1 MAILF
6 QKSKDD
12 WTYEKGKTMGELIKI
27 ESGTAILDAEVVRKI
42 AEFEDAMK
50 KLKQAEDK
58 LKKEILTEMEE
69 KNILKIENETMTISY
84 IGATGRETFNSKKF
98 RDDNPDLYDEYVTI
112 SPVKS
117 SIRIKVKER
126 K

>member
-1 MAILF
+1 MA
-6 QKSKDD
+6 
-12 WTYEKGKTMGELIKI
+12 ELIKI
-27 ESGTAILDAEVVRKI
+27 ESGTAILDAEAVRKN
-42 AEFEDAMK
+42 AELEDAMK
-50 KLKQAEDK
+50 KLKQAEK
-58 LKKEILTEMEE
+58 KKKKEILSEMEE
-69 KNILKIENETMTISY
+69 KGILKIENETMTISY

-98 RDDNPDLYDEYVTI
+98 RADNPDLYDEYVTI

>member
-1 MAILF
+1 MA
-6 QKSKDD
+6 
-12 WTYEKGKTMGELIKI
+12 ELIKL
-27 ESGTAILDAEVVRKI
+27 ESGTAILDAEAVRKI
-42 AEFEDAMK
+42 AEFEDAME

-58 LKKEILTEMEE
+58 LKKDILAEMEE
-69 KNILKIENETMTISY
+69 KGILKIENETMTISY

-98 RDDNPDLYDEYVTI
+98 RSDNPGLYDEYVTI

>member
-1 MAILF
+1 MA
-6 QKSKDD
+6 
-12 WTYEKGKTMGELIKI
+12 ELIKI
-27 ESGTAILDAEVVRKI
+27 ESGTAILDAEAVRKI

-58 LKKEILTEMEE
+58 LKKEILSEMEE
-69 KNILKIENETMTISY
+69 KGIVKIENDTMTISY

-98 RDDNPDLYDEYVTI
+98 RADNPDLYDEYVTI

>member
-1 MAILF
+1 
-6 QKSKDD
+6 
-12 WTYEKGKTMGELIKI
+12 MGELIKI
-27 ESGTAILDAEVVRKI
+27 ESGTAILDAEAVRKI

-58 LKKEILTEMEE
+58 LKAEILSEMEE
-69 KNILKIENETMTISY
+69 KGILKIENETMTISY

-98 RDDNPDLYDEYVTI
+98 RADNPDLYDEYVTI

-126 K
+126 R

>member
-1 MAILF
+1 
-6 QKSKDD
+6 
-12 WTYEKGKTMGELIKI
+12 MGELIKV
-27 ESGTAILDAEVVRKI
+27 ESGTAVLNAEAVREI
-42 AEFEDAMK
+42 AEFEDTMK

-58 LKKEILTEMEE
+58 LKKDILAEMEE
-69 KNILKIENETMTISY
+69 KNIVKIENETMTISY

-98 RDDNPDLYDEYVTI
+98 RADNPDLYDEYCTI

-126 K
+126 R

>member
-1 MAILF
+1 MA
-6 QKSKDD
+6 
-12 WTYEKGKTMGELIKI
+12 ELIKV
-27 ESGTAILDAEVVRKI
+27 ESGTAILDAESVRKI

-50 KLKQAEDK
+50 KLKQEEDK
-58 LKKEILTEMEE
+58 LKKDILAEMEE
-69 KNILKIENETMTISY
+69 KGILKIENDTMTISY

-98 RDDNPDLYDEYVTI
+98 RSDNPDLYDEYVTI

>member
-1 MAILF
+1 MA
-6 QKSKDD
+6 
-12 WTYEKGKTMGELIKI
+12 ELIKI
-27 ESGTAILDAEVVRKI
+27 ESGTAILDAEAVRKI
-42 AEFEDAMK
+42 AEFEDTMK

-58 LKKEILTEMEE
+58 LKAEILSEMEE

-98 RDDNPDLYDEYVTI
+98 RSDNPGLYDEYVTI

>member
-1 MAILF
+1 M
-6 QKSKDD
+6 
-12 WTYEKGKTMGELIKI
+12 TELIKI
-27 ESGTAILDAEVVRKI
+27 ESGMAILDAEAVRKI
-42 AEFEDAMK
+42 AEFEDAME

-58 LKKEILTEMEE
+58 LKKEILSEMEE

-98 RDDNPDLYDEYVTI
+98 RSDNPDLYDEYVTI

>member
-1 MAILF
+1 MC
-6 QKSKDD
+6 
-12 WTYEKGKTMGELIKI
+12 ELIKI
-27 ESGTAILDAEVVRKI
+27 ESGTAILDAEAVRKI

-50 KLKQAEDK
+50 KLNQAEDK
-58 LKKEILTEMEE
+58 LKKEILSEMEE
-69 KNILKIENETMTISY
+69 KNILKIENDTMTISY

-98 RDDNPDLYDEYVTI
+98 RADNPNLYDEYVTI

-117 SIRIKVKER
+117 SIRIKLKER

>member
-1 MAILF
+1 
-6 QKSKDD
+6 
-12 WTYEKGKTMGELIKI
+12 MGELIKV
-27 ESGTAILDAEVVRKI
+27 ESGTAVLNAEAVRKI
-42 AEFEDAMK
+42 AEFENTMK

-58 LKKEILTEMEE
+58 LKKDILAEMEE
-69 KNILKIENETMTISY
+69 KDIVKIENETMTISY

-98 RDDNPDLYDEYVTI
+98 RADNPDLYDEYVTI

-126 K
+126 R

>member
-1 MAILF
+1 MA
-6 QKSKDD
+6 
-12 WTYEKGKTMGELIKI
+12 ELIKI
-27 ESGTAILDAEVVRKI
+27 ESGTAILDAEAVRKI
-42 AEFEDAMK
+42 AEFEDTMN

-58 LKKEILTEMEE
+58 LKKDILAEMEE
-69 KNILKIENETMTISY
+69 KGIVKIENDTMTISY

-98 RDDNPDLYDEYVTI
+98 RSDNPDLYDEYVTI

>member
-1 MAILF
+1 
-6 QKSKDD
+6 
-12 WTYEKGKTMGELIKI
+12 MGELIKV
-27 ESGTAILDAEVVRKI
+27 EGGTAVLNAEAVRKI
-42 AEFEDAMK
+42 AEFENTMK

-58 LKKEILTEMEE
+58 LKKDILAEMEE
-69 KNILKIENETMTISY
+69 KDIVKIENETMTISY

-98 RDDNPDLYDEYVTI
+98 RADNPNLYDEYVTI

-126 K
+126 R

>member
-1 MAILF
+1 MA
-6 QKSKDD
+6 
-12 WTYEKGKTMGELIKI
+12 ELIKI
-27 ESGTAILDAEVVRKI
+27 ESGTAILDAEAVRKI

-58 LKKEILTEMEE
+58 LKKDILAEMEE

-98 RDDNPDLYDEYVTI
+98 RADNPDLYDEYCKI
-112 SPVKS
+112 IPVKP
-117 SIRIKVKER
+117 SIRIKVK
-126 K
+126 

>member
-1 MAILF
+1 MA
-6 QKSKDD
+6 
-12 WTYEKGKTMGELIKI
+12 ELIKI
-27 ESGTAILDAEVVRKI
+27 ESGTAILDSEAVRKI

-58 LKKEILTEMEE
+58 LKKEILGEMEE
-69 KNILKIENETMTISY
+69 KGILKIENETMTISY

-98 RDDNPDLYDEYVTI
+98 RSDNPGLYDEYVTI

>member
-1 MAILF
+1 M
-6 QKSKDD
+6 D
-12 WTYEKGKTMGELIKI
+12 ELIKI
-27 ESGTAILDAEVVRKI
+27 ESGTAVIDAEAVRKI

-69 KNILKIENETMTISY
+69 KGILKIENETMTISY

-98 RDDNPDLYDEYVTI
+98 RSDNPDLYDEYVTI

>member
-1 MAILF
+1 
-6 QKSKDD
+6 
-12 WTYEKGKTMGELIKI
+12 MGELIKI
-27 ESGTAILDAEVVRKI
+27 ESGTAILDAEAVRKI

-50 KLKQAEDK
+50 KLNQAEDK
-58 LKKEILTEMEE
+58 LKKEILSEMEE
-69 KNILKIENETMTISY
+69 KNILKIENDTMTISY

-98 RDDNPDLYDEYVTI
+98 RADNPNLYDEYVTI

-117 SIRIKVKER
+117 SIRIKLKER

>member
-1 MAILF
+1 MA
-6 QKSKDD
+6 
-12 WTYEKGKTMGELIKI
+12 ELIKI
-27 ESGTAILDAEVVRKI
+27 ESGTAILDAEAVRKI

-58 LKKEILTEMEE
+58 LKKDILAEMEE

-98 RDDNPDLYDEYVTI
+98 RLV
-112 SPVKS
+112 
-117 SIRIKVKER
+117 R
-126 K
+126 

>member
-1 MAILF
+1 M
-6 QKSKDD
+6 S
-12 WTYEKGKTMGELIKI
+12 ELIKI
-27 ESGTAILDAEVVRKI
+27 ESGTAILDAEAVRKI

-58 LKKEILTEMEE
+58 LKKDILAEMEE
-69 KNILKIENETMTISY
+69 KGILKIENDTMTISY

-98 RDDNPDLYDEYVTI
+98 RADNPDLYDEYVTI

-117 SIRIKVKER
+117 SIRIKLKER
-126 K
+126 R

>member
-1 MAILF
+1 MA
-6 QKSKDD
+6 
-12 WTYEKGKTMGELIKI
+12 ELIKI
-27 ESGTAILDAEVVRKI
+27 ESGTAILDAEAVRKI

-58 LKKEILTEMEE
+58 LKKDILAEMEE
-69 KNILKIENETMTISY
+69 KGILKIENDTMTISY

-98 RDDNPDLYDEYVTI
+98 RADNPDLYDEYVTI

>member
-1 MAILF
+1 
-6 QKSKDD
+6 
-12 WTYEKGKTMGELIKI
+12 MGELIKV
-27 ESGTAILDAEVVRKI
+27 ENGMAVLDAEAVRKI
-42 AEFEDAMK
+42 AEFEDDMK

-58 LKKEILTEMEE
+58 LEKDILAEMEE
-69 KNILKIENETMTISY
+69 KGILKIENDTITISY

-98 RDDNPDLYDEYVTI
+98 RADNPDLYDEYVTI